1 MAHVLVIEDER
12 DVAEVIEYNLH
23 LAGFESHA
31 VATAAEGIVFAQRQ
45 KPSLILLD
53 LMLPDRPGTE
63 VCRILKASPE
73 TRHIPII
80 MVTAC
85 VDEIDRVVG
94 FELGA
99 DDYVT
104 KPFSVRELML
114 RVRRTVERAPRGE
127 HPHVATDEGH
137 ILKIDSESHRV
148 WAAGVE
154 LSLSALE
161 FRLLERLVSERG
173 KVMTRE
179 ALLREIWGNSTSVCL
194 RTVDAHIKRLRSRL
208 GAATS
213 CVETVRGVGYRYSP
227 KSDPRREG
235 PVKPD
240 ASATIEA
247 SDWGGAT
254 RVVASR

>member
-23 LAGFESHA
+23 LAGFESSA
-31 VATAAEGIVFAQRQ
+31 VATAAEGIVFAQKQ
-45 KPSLILLD
+45 KPALVLLD

-63 VCRILKASPE
+63 VCRILKSSPE

-85 VDEIDRVVG
+85 ADEIDRVVG

-104 KPFSVRELML
+104 KPFSMRELML

-127 HPHVATDEGH
+127 RSHAPADPGF

-179 ALLREIWGNSTSVCL
+179 ALLREIWGTNTSVCL

-227 KSDPRREG
+227 KSDPKRED
-235 PVKPD
+235 PAKLD
-240 ASATIEA
+240 ESASIGIPHL
-247 SDWGGAT
+247 GGAGSA
-254 RVVASR
+254 VASR